1 MKRPIEDW
9 TVMKYGWL
17 AVFSLH
23 VVFLIGGIHW
33 LKSALN
39 LWDSEL
45 LSPGQIRIENFITAV
60 YMLTIAFSI
69 ILLIL
74 AVFVFEIF
82 RTQRK
87 IFRILAEKEGNGACG
102 MGNGGSRDPG
112 PGSGG

>member
-1 MKRPIEDW
+1 MKQRIDDW
-9 TVMKYGWL
+9 LLMKYGWL
-17 AVFSLH
+17 AVFVLH
-23 VVFLIGGIHW
+23 IVFLLMGVHW

-45 LSPGQIRIENFITAV
+45 LTTSQIRLEHFITAA

-74 AVFVFEIF
+74 AVFIFEIF

-87 IFRILAEKEGNGACG
+87 ILRLVSELSAVDARPRVAGDDG
-102 MGNGGSRDPG
+102 D
-112 PGSGG
+112 